1 MKDVFLKKMLGLIH
15 LCWEAVEIGV
25 KQQEIISGENLCIY
39 VLSSVKVNTEK

>member
-1 MKDVFLKKMLGLIH
+1 MFLLKYGFFFPKIIK
-15 LCWEAVEIGV
+15 IGV